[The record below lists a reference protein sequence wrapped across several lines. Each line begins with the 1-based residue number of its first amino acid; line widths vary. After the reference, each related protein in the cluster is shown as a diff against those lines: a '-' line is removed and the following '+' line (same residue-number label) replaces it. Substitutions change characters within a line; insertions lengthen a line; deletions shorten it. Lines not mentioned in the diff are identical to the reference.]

1 MARLLEPSDFLA
13 MAQNRYADELKVLR
27 RQSPLFRC
35 FDCKR
40 WIPREELPLRCSECS
55 GPSLRGKKIG
65 YRRKLSDAWSLNV
78 TVRDVFDDFG
88 STTTLSTPT
97 FTDQADQ
104 VFGGRAAFIGLT
116 WNFGGGQRRPEQFD
130 FSAPTTGS

>member
-1 MARLLEPSDFLA
+1 LL
-13 MAQNRYADELKVLR
+13 AQGSRE
-27 RQSPLFRC
+27 QSTLVN
-35 FDCKR
+35 
-40 WIPREELPLRCSECS
+40 L
-55 GPSLRGKKIG
+55 G